1 MLNRFSFFT
10 RKMST
15 VNVTTMLKKHSINRN
30 NIPVLHNLKYDKI
43 YEIEKYEGEK
53 ETKDGVVSVSTG
65 IFTGRSPKDKYF
77 VNQEP
82 STNNLWWGDVNK
94 PMDLK
99 TFEKLHQKVIDH
111 YNKKVTQI
119 YICDAYAG
127 ANKKTAKKVRFI
139 TEYAWQ
145 HHFVRNMF
153 IRPDDDE
160 NYNDFE
166 PDFTII
172 NGCNIVNEEWEND
185 KLNSEVFVGFNVED
199 NIAIIGGTHYG
210 GEMKKGIFL

>member
-1 MLNRFSFFT
+1 MLNKFSFLTRRFST
-10 RKMST
+10 T
-15 VNVTTMLKKHSINRN
+15 HLNVNNLLKKHGIHKNT
-30 NIPVLHNLKYDKI
+30 IPIFHNLKYDVVYKL
-43 YEIEKYEGEK
+43 EKDENQK
-53 ETKDGVVSVSTG
+53 ETSDGVVAVSTG

-77 VNQEP
+77 VDQEP

-94 PMDLK
+94 PMEFK
-99 TFEKLHQKVIDH
+99 TFERLHNSVLDH
-111 YNKKVTQI
+111 YNNNVSQI

-153 IRPDDDE
+153 IRPDDE
-160 NYNDFE
+160 ETYHDFD

-172 NGCNIVNEEWEND
+172 NGCNVVND
-185 KLNSEVFVGFNVED
+185 FFLN
-199 NIAIIGGTHYG
+199 T
-210 GEMKKGIFL
+210 